1 MKRRAVRVAALAVAA
16 FACTPR
22 STGVGVSPAPRPPLE
37 WEAAI
42 RFNLVAGYVGD
53 SLRVEF
59 WDGVRQRTVT
69 RSDMRDMGAG
79 VRTPWYRIVNGGE
92 MTTTL
97 AVTLRHAAGATT
109 TVAYPITIRR
119 DGFYEVGIMT
129 ATADQMYWA
138 RGFTSGLRAYPLNPA
153 AHAPAGDS
161 LWIYFAARGRRCF
174 DCPS

>member
-1 MKRRAVRVAALAVAA
+1 MKREAVLVAALAAVA

-22 STGVGVSPAPRPPLE
+22 SAGVAASPAPRPPAE
-37 WEAAI
+37 WQSAI
-42 RFNLVAGYVGD
+42 RFNLLAGYVGD

-69 RSDMRDMGAG
+69 RSDMRDVGVG
-79 VRTPWYRIVNGGE
+79 VRTPWYSIAVDRE

-109 TVAYPITIRR
+109 TAAYPITIQR
-119 DGFYEVGIMT
+119 DGFYEVGVMT
-129 ATADQMYWA
+129 ASSDQMYWA
-138 RGFTSGLRAYPLNPA
+138 RGFTGGLRAYPLNPA
-153 AHAPAGDS
+153 AGAPAGDS
-161 LWIYFAARGRRCF
+161 LWIYYASRNRRCF